1 MPTMLYF
8 KVKYLVLKNLVC
20 YSVVVP
26 SSLENVREKWVPE
39 VTHYCPGTPFLLVG
53 TQTDLREDTDTVQ
66 TLAKNERR
74 KPVQKEAGERMA
86 KVGKYATITVRLCHR
101 GLTKKFSTLF
111 SPNLEGS

>member
-1 MPTMLYF
+1 M
-8 KVKYLVLKNLVC
+8 
-20 YSVVVP
+20 VVP

-53 TQTDLREDTDTVQ
+53 TQTDLREDTDTVH

-86 KVGKYATITVRLCHR
+86 KVATAPKSAKSKWHGHELVRSHRYCPLITM
-101 GLTKKFSTLF
+101 GGSESLTSR
-111 SPNLEGS
+111 PGSWP